1 MLLLLLA
8 LPLHVFSYE
17 YIYPPTSSERRAC
30 ETTAKPCLPESKP
43 KQQGISPSSPGRP
56 RPPAAQA
63 RMTQA
68 CSSQGWMV
76 QDLINYSSYRGHSS
90 LPQDAT
96 GLFSMRSSSPP
107 HAPFC
112 PPGPSDWRSRLHGS
126 AKWLIGA
133 PCLTQWSPHATQSL
147 PSSEPNEAK
156 GSKMEPK
163 VIAIQAQRSPSR
175 ATWSS
180 KHPILSDSSLRG
192 RRQRR

>member
-1 MLLLLLA
+1 
-8 LPLHVFSYE
+8 
-17 YIYPPTSSERRAC
+17 
-30 ETTAKPCLPESKP
+30 
-43 KQQGISPSSPGRP
+43 
-56 RPPAAQA
+56 
-63 RMTQA
+63 MTHA

-76 QDLINYSSYRGHSS
+76 QDLINYSSFRGHSS
-90 LPQDAT
+90 SQSGAIPGPQGFSRRGARGPPMLPF
-96 GLFSMRSSSPP
+96 GPR
-107 HAPFC
+107 
-112 PPGPSDWRSRLHGS
+112 GPSDWRSRLHGS